1 MRVALTRARDDT
13 RIEERPDPVC
23 GPGDVV
29 CRVLACA
36 TCGSDVGWYVDRKL
50 PAVLGHEP
58 AGEVVAVGDDPDAA
72 HGVVT
77 LP

>member
-1 MRVALTRARDDT
+1 MRVALTVSPGDT

-36 TCGSDVGWYVDRKL
+36 TCGSDVGWYVDAQAARRARATSR
-50 PAVLGHEP
+50 PARWSRWVR
-58 AGEVVAVGDDPDAA
+58 
-72 HGVVT
+72 T
-77 LP
+77 

>member
-1 MRVALTRARDDT
+1 MKVALSVAVDDT

-36 TCGSDVGWYVDRKL
+36 TCGSDGGW
-50 PAVLGHEP
+50 
-58 AGEVVAVGDDPDAA
+58 
-72 HGVVT
+72 
-77 LP
+77 